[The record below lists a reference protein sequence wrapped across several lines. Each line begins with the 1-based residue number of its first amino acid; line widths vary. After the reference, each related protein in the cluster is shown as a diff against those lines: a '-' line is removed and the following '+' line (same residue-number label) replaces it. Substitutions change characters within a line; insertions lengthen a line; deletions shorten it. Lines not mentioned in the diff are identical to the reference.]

1 MEGSRKFE
9 LDLRDR
15 YGLKILGLAEANTL
29 ITVDYAAG
37 DIAHAM
43 KKLNI
48 QLENPEYKEVM
59 WFPTS
64 VSIVSYSFGA
74 TDVLLHLRCIV
85 KVY

>member
-1 MEGSRKFE
+1 LQK
-9 LDLRDR
+9 L
-15 YGLKILGLAEANTL
+15 ILGTL
-29 ITVDYAAG
+29 VDYAAG

-64 VSIVSYSFGA
+64 VSIESYSFGA
-74 TDVLLHLRCIV
+74 TDVLLHLQYIV
-85 KVY
+85 QVDYLGYGALVAEFGKLEHLLST